1 MANIDIFNGDADGI
15 FSLHQYRLHDP
26 LPKASL
32 LTGVKRDFCLLSQ
45 LENIRQCSLAVFD
58 ISFDSNRTSLL
69 RLLQQDNQVTYFDHH
84 FAGARI
90 ANPALQAYIDTN
102 PTICTSLIVNRVL
115 NNHHGLWAIC
125 GAFGDNLHEPALE
138 LAKTFHLSA
147 KQIDSLQQLGEL
159 FNYNG
164 YGSTLADL
172 LFHPRELYEAVK
184 PYANPFEYLKNSQQ
198 IEILQATYQADI
210 ALAMQEKEIKTPG
223 KNRVYYLPDTP
234 WAHRIVGVFSNIK
247 AREQTDAAHAI
258 ITDNP
263 NGSLRISVRAPLED
277 RRNADTLCKLYPSG
291 GGRAAAAGI
300 NSLPKDSLDL
310 FLHAFHS
317 FYSRQ

>member
-15 FSLHQYRLHDP
+15 FALHQYRLHDP
-26 LPKASL
+26 LPKPFL
-32 LTGVKRDFCLLSQ
+32 LTGVKRDICLLSQ
-45 LENIRQCSLAVFD
+45 LEDIHQSSLVVFD
-58 ISFDSNRTSLL
+58 ISLDSNRASLL
-69 RLLQQDNQVTYFDHH
+69 RLLQQNNQVTYFDHH
-84 FAGARI
+84 FAGAKI
-90 ANPALQAYIDTN
+90 VSPALQAYIDTN
-102 PTICTSLIVNRVL
+102 PNICTSLIVNRVL

-138 LAKTFHLSA
+138 LAKSFHLTA
-147 KQIDSLQQLGEL
+147 KQIDLLRQFGEL

-164 YGSTLADL
+164 YGSSLEDL

-184 PYANPFEYLKNSQQ
+184 PYANPFEYLENSLQ
-198 IEILQATYQADI
+198 IATLQATYQADL
-210 ALAMQEKEIKTPG
+210 ALAMQEKEMETPG
-223 KNRVYYLPDTP
+223 KNRAYYLPDTP
-234 WAHRIVGVFSNIK
+234 WSRRIVGVFSNIK
-247 AREQTDAAHAI
+247 ARERTDAAHAI
-258 ITDNP
+258 ITNNP

-310 FLHAFHS
+310 FLNTFHS

>member
-1 MANIDIFNGDADGI
+1 MHFDIFNGDADGI
-15 FSLHQYRLHDP
+15 FALHQYRLHDP
-26 LPKASL
+26 LPKPFL
-32 LTGVKRDFCLLSQ
+32 LTGVKRDICLLSQ
-45 LENIRQCSLAVFD
+45 LEDCHQCSLAVFD
-58 ISFDSNRTSLL
+58 ISLDSNRASLL
-69 RLLQQDNQVTYFDHH
+69 KILQQDNKVTYFDHH
-84 FAGARI
+84 FAGTKI
-90 ANPALQAYIDTN
+90 VNLGLQTHIDTN

-115 NNHHGLWAIC
+115 NNHYGLWAIC
-125 GAFGDNLHEPALE
+125 GAFGDNLPGPAQE
-138 LAKTFHLSA
+138 LAKAFHLNA
-147 KQIDSLQQLGEL
+147 KKIDSLHQLGEL

-164 YGSTLADL
+164 YGSTLEDL
-172 LFHPRELYEAVK
+172 LFHPRELYEAIK
-184 PYANPFEYLKNSQQ
+184 PFTDPFEYLENSPQVK
-198 IEILQATYQADI
+198 ILHTTYQADI
-210 ALAMQEKEIKTPG
+210 TLAMQEKEIETPG

-247 AREQTDAAHAI
+247 ARERTDAAHAI

-310 FLHAFHS
+310 FLNAFHS